1 MYELSFS
8 MISCAQA
15 SVTPVRVSPAL
26 IKINADKVRVRTK
39 DEAYPIP
46 RAFTVGIQHSAKI

>member
-1 MYELSFS
+1 MHELSFS
-8 MISCAQA
+8 MISCPGFGHA
-15 SVTPVRVSPAL
+15 SPGISAL